1 MEGRAAEPTA
11 AVIGSQALRAADT
24 VGAGSRAWDGGRKVG
39 GRKGHLAVDC
49 LGLLLAVAVTA
60 ASVRPGPRRRD
71 AAMPVLCC
79 NGSAG
84 SVARSLWCG
93 PVALVWADGAYAGR
107 LVDWAAN
114 NPPFGDS
121 RSPPLGNKYSTRGQL
136 ACDDATMTQIIK
148 GGNLPMSGEPM
159 RIAVVRRAAGPGV
172 PEIDPAAL
180 LLDDSGKVR
189 GRSDLIFYN
198 QRSHTTSAVQLL
210 GNAQG
215 DDGRTADWLEIDPGQ
230 VEPEVERIV
239 IAASAEGGTFGDV
252 PGLYVE
258 AVSAVTGERM
268 VVYSVDDDDAT
279 TETAYV
285 LGELYRR
292 DGGWKFRAVG
302 QGYDSGLP
310 GLATDYGFTVE
321 EEEPE
326 AESATAP
333 PPAPAMPEA
342 PPPAPPLPATALPMA
357 AFPAAAAPVP
367 PEPVSPEA
375 TAAVATSPALAATPA
390 APTVPAGIPVSKTG
404 APLLGT
410 ITTRLNNLPTDF
422 GPDFPVFSQE
432 GKGDDIV
439 RVEVPMPAGFAVVD
453 VVRVGESLIEITA
466 LNHRNHERSPAVI
479 HSWLEDF
486 SGRGIVDH
494 DGNGPLRLR
503 VKAQGEWKITVSP
516 VSVLRDVSE
525 RVEGVGP
532 DVLAYAGPAV
542 DLAIRHRNSRDEAW
556 FQLEAI
562 RRGAS
567 RRHLYSGYKS
577 GRGTVALTRGA
588 RLLVINCDS
597 PWSITPREVTPH
609 PNRRE
614 GEIPPFW
621 KRLR

>member
-1 MEGRAAEPTA
+1 
-11 AVIGSQALRAADT
+11 
-24 VGAGSRAWDGGRKVG
+24 
-39 GRKGHLAVDC
+39 
-49 LGLLLAVAVTA
+49 
-60 ASVRPGPRRRD
+60 
-71 AAMPVLCC
+71 
-79 NGSAG
+79 
-84 SVARSLWCG
+84 
-93 PVALVWADGAYAGR
+93 
-107 LVDWAAN
+107 
-114 NPPFGDS
+114 
-121 RSPPLGNKYSTRGQL
+121 
-136 ACDDATMTQIIK
+136 MTQIIK

-159 RIAVVRRAAGPGV
+159 RVAVVRRTAGPGV

-189 GRSDLIFYN
+189 GRSDLVFYN
-198 QRSHTTSAVQLL
+198 QRSHATSAVQLL

-215 DDGRTADWLEIDPGQ
+215 EDGRTADWLEIDPGR

-239 IAASAEGGTFGDV
+239 IAASSESGTFGDV

-258 AVSAVTGERM
+258 AVSVLTGERM

-321 EEEPE
+321 EDEEAEAE
-326 AESATAP
+326 AESAAAP
-333 PPAPAMPEA
+333 PPAPALPEA
-342 PPPAPPLPATALPMA
+342 PPPAPPLPATA
-357 AFPAAAAPVP
+357 FPSVAAPVP
-367 PEPVSPEA
+367 PEPVSLDA
-375 TAAVATSPALAATPA
+375 TAAAPAPVATPA
-390 APTVPAGIPVSKTG
+390 GTPVAKAS

-410 ITTRLNNLPTDF
+410 ITRRLNHLPTDF

-432 GKGDDIV
+432 GSGEDIV
-439 RVEVPMPAGFAVVD
+439 QVDTPLPAGFAVVD
-453 VVRVGESLIEITA
+453 VVRAGESLMDVTA
-466 LNHRNHERSPAVI
+466 MDHRNRERSPSVI
-479 HSWLEDF
+479 RSWLEEF

-503 VKAQGEWKITVSP
+503 VKAHGEWKITVSP
-516 VSVLRDVSE
+516 LSVLQDLNE

-542 DLAIRHRNSRDEAW
+542 DLVVKHRNRRDDAW
-556 FQLEAI
+556 FRLESV
-562 RRGAS
+562 RRSAS
-567 RRHLYSGYKS
+567 RRHLYTGYRW
-577 GRGTVALTRGA
+577 GRSTVALTRGA
-588 RLLVINCDS
+588 RLLVVECDS
-597 PWSITPREVTPH
+597 AWSITPREVTPH
-609 PNRRE
+609 PNRKE